1 LHLKTGHEEFIMRHA
16 KAAATFVALFSI
28 LLSSG
33 CALRY
38 TDPSRT
44 ATEQYLLSF
53 PTISAVNELQLTL
66 LQGRQVFLET
76 AYCDR
81 IDKEFLTG
89 FLRSKI
95 LSAGAGLVDKR
106 EEAQIVLEVTSPGV
120 GIDKHEFL
128 LGMPAIA
135 VPLPTGQT
143 FGLPE
148 LPLIKRVRQ
157 NGVSGVMITAYDR
170 ETGGVLYSHGPSI
183 GDAWKIDWTI
193 LGLTISHKRNLPEPL
208 L

>member
-1 LHLKTGHEEFIMRHA
+1 LHLKTDQKEFSMRHA
-16 KAAATFVALFSI
+16 KIAATFVAAFSI

-38 TDPSRT
+38 TDPART

-53 PTISAVNELQLTL
+53 PTMAAVNELQLTQL
-66 LQGRQVFLET
+66 RGRTVFLDTTHCE
-76 AYCDR
+76 R
-81 IDKEFLTG
+81 IDKEFLAG

-95 LSAGAGLVDKR
+95 LSAGAGLVEKKED
-106 EEAQIVLEVTSPGV
+106 AQIVVEVTSPGV

-128 LGMPAIA
+128 LGMPSIA

-157 NGVSGVMITAYDR
+157 NGVAGVMVTAYDR
-170 ETGGVLYSHGPSI
+170 ATGGLLYSNGPSI
-183 GDAWKIDWTI
+183 GDSWKVDWTL
-193 LGLTISHKRNLPEPL
+193 LGFTISHSRNLPEPL